1 MSFARDLFARKKK
14 FWIGMIHLH
23 PLPGSPGYGGSMEG
37 ILRAARRDGE
47 ILAAAGAAGLMIENF
62 GDVPFFPDRVPPE
75 TVAAMAVAAA
85 ETARCF
91 PLPLGINVLRNDAL
105 SALGVAAAVGA
116 SFIRCNVHT
125 GAAVTDQGIIAGR
138 AAWTARKRAELGWP
152 GEIWAD
158 VLVKHAAP
166 LGETSPGELARDTA
180 YRSLADALIVSG
192 AATGSP
198 LSLELFREVKRAVPD
213 RPVLAGS
220 GITADNLERYF
231 ESGDGFI
238 VGTALKAGGRT
249 TAPVSRRRVEAF
261 ARAWKKA
268 SGRAR

>member
-1 MSFARDLFARKKK
+1 MSFARDHFFRKKK
-14 FWIGMIHLH
+14 FWIGMIHLL
-23 PLPGSPGYGGSMEG
+23 PLPGSPGYGGSMENV
-37 ILRAARRDGE
+37 LRSVRRDGE

-75 TVAAMAVAAA
+75 TVAAMTAAAA
-85 ETARCF
+85 EAARRF

-105 SALGVAAAVGA
+105 SALGVAAATGA
-116 SFIRCNVHT
+116 GFIRCNVHA
-125 GAAVTDQGIIAGR
+125 GAAVADQGLLSGR
-138 AAWTARKRAELGWP
+138 AAWTVRKRAELGWR

-166 LGETSPGELARDTA
+166 LGVTSPAELARDTA
-180 YRSLADALIVSG
+180 YRGLADALIVSG
-192 AATGSP
+192 AATGAS
-198 LSLELFREVKRAVPD
+198 LSLEVLREVKEAVPD

-220 GITADNLERYF
+220 GITAANLERYF
-231 ESGDGFI
+231 EAGDGFI

-261 ARAWKKA
+261 ARAWKKV
-268 SGRAR
+268 SGRG